1 LTHQKVLSSC
11 YCNLIYAG
19 TLKEIGNY
27 GNTPYEFAPEDDAPF
42 PVKGV
47 PSKRK
52 KLMLYCCENCGY
64 VELYAH

>member
-1 LTHQKVLSSC
+1 MPDLKECPKCKGSMA
-11 YCNLIYAG
+11 AG

-27 GNTPYEFAPEDDAPF
+27 GNTPYEFAPEDDAQF
-42 PVKGV
+42 PIKGV

-52 KLMLYCCENCGY
+52 KVILYRCENCGY

>member
-1 LTHQKVLSSC
+1 MSDLKECPKCTGKMT
-11 YCNLIYAG
+11 AG

-27 GNTPYEFAPEDDAPF
+27 GNTPYEFTPEDDAPF

-52 KLMLYCCENCGY
+52 KLMLYRCENCGY
-64 VELYAH
+64 VEFYAH